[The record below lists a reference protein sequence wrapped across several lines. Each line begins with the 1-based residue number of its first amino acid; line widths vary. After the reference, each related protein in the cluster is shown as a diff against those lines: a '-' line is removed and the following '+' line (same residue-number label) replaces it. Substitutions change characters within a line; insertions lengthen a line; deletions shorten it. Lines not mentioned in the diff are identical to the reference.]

1 MTLVRAQALCFP
13 SYDLGFARV
22 VETILAE
29 DPDIT
34 PLVLQARLRD
44 LSPATIV
51 RAHELSGDHDE
62 TLYVFRDGRW
72 ARDIE
77 PNWWRENEVAHVTV
91 SAATGAAIDV
101 DQAFL
106 DLIGADREWVIGRL
120 YHEFVVPEARV
131 AADVLYQTAKQT
143 GTVHSIARVAGPDE
157 RSLVCEFRAAVSGD
171 EIVVA
176 VRSAFLAQGPAR
188 EA

>member
-1 MTLVRAQALCFP
+1 MPLVRARALCFP
-13 SYDLGFARV
+13 SYDVGFARV

-29 DPDIT
+29 VPEIA
-34 PLVLQARLRD
+34 PLALQTRLRA

-51 RAHELSGDHDE
+51 RTHELSGERDQ

-77 PNWWRENEVAHVTV
+77 PDWWRENEVANVTV

-120 YHEFVVPEARV
+120 YHEFVVPDARV
-131 AADVLYQTAKQT
+131 AADVLYQTAMET
-143 GTVHSIARVAGPDE
+143 GTVHSIARVAGPGD
-157 RSLVCEFRAAVSGD
+157 RNLICEYRAAVSGG
-171 EIVVA
+171 EITVA
-176 VRSAFLAQGPAR
+176 VRSAFLAQGPLR

>member
-1 MTLVRAQALCFP
+1 MTFLRAQALCFP

-22 VETILAE
+22 VESILDE

-34 PLVLQARLRD
+34 ALALQARLRN

-51 RAHELSGDHDE
+51 RTHELSGDHE
-62 TLYVFRDGRW
+62 QTLYVFRDGRW

-77 PNWWRENEVAHVTV
+77 PDWWREDEVARVTV

-101 DQAFL
+101 DPAFL
-106 DLIGADREWVIGRL
+106 ALIGADREWVIGRL
-120 YHEFVVPEARV
+120 YHEFVVPQARV
-131 AADVLYQTAKQT
+131 AADVLYQTALET
-143 GTVHSIARVAGPDE
+143 GQVHSIARVVGPDE
-157 RSLVCEFRAAVSGD
+157 RNLICEFRAVVTGD

-176 VRSAFLAQGPAR
+176 VRSAFLAQGPVR
-188 EA
+188 ED

>member
-1 MTLVRAQALCFP
+1 MTLVRARALCFP
-13 SYDLGFARV
+13 SYDVGFARV

-29 DPDIT
+29 DPDVT
-34 PLVLQARLRD
+34 PVALQARLRSI
-44 LSPATIV
+44 SPAAIV
-51 RAHELSGDHDE
+51 RTHELSGERDQ
-62 TLYVFRDGRW
+62 TIYVFRDGRW

-77 PNWWRENEVAHVTV
+77 PDWWRENEVAHVTV

-120 YHEFVVPEARV
+120 YHEFVVPQARV
-131 AADVLYQTAKQT
+131 AADVLYQTAIET
-143 GTVHSIARVAGPDE
+143 GQVHSIARVAGPGD
-157 RSLVCEFRAAVSGD
+157 RNLICEFRAAVSGD

-188 EA
+188 ED